1 MSIFYRLRLFRRMIL
16 LLLLLAHLQ
25 LFLLFLLLHLNFHGF
40 LILLQ
45 VHNRAALY
53 VHSSLFSLSVG
64 RHTRLTD
71 FCHTASNLSHKRE
84 GEKRKSTEYR
94 VRDASTEKRRRRR
107 KGRKRGMGF
116 ANREVRPIIS
126 KIIVYTA
133 ISQNVCQKIMNLKNW
148 GILNFSRIP
157 TWLMPASSFP
167 LLCRLRWRE
176 NSEEKWEGGRET

>member
-1 MSIFYRLRLFRRMIL
+1 
-16 LLLLLAHLQ
+16 
-25 LFLLFLLLHLNFHGF
+25 
-40 LILLQ
+40 
-45 VHNRAALY
+45 
-53 VHSSLFSLSVG
+53 
-64 RHTRLTD
+64 
-71 FCHTASNLSHKRE
+71 
-84 GEKRKSTEYR
+84 
-94 VRDASTEKRRRRR
+94 
-107 KGRKRGMGF
+107 MGF

-176 NSEEKWEGGRET
+176 NSEEKWGEGGRRNLMWQKKILLKFSSLPFFGDDRDGIEIRVAQRVFFWGNV